1 MHIEVYEGSKLYDL
15 VESINLNFGSLLSAN
30 SYYAIAV
37 DVKNLA
43 MQLII
48 YLNTVYKNFTFTNF
62 TDKEFLEI
70 MKNLIKSETDFNQFL
85 DLVGLDIQTFIRLIV
100 YIAPQ
105 MFTSNLVKFIQK
117 TYLKIEPV
125 GKKFT
130 KR

>member
-1 MHIEVYEGSKLYDL
+1 MHIEAYEGSKLYDL
-15 VESINLNFGSLLSAN
+15 VESINLNFGPSLSAN

-62 TDKEFLEI
+62 VDKEFLEI
-70 MKNLIKSETDFNQFL
+70 MKDLIKSEADFNQFL
-85 DLVGLDIQTFIRLIV
+85 DLVGLDIQTFIRLMV